1 MISTIEIYLLRIIH
15 LIFKLLGLAPSN
27 VNILPL
33 NRGKKQLN
41 QVTYIDLPGQ
51 HDNFL
56 KAIEL
61 IGNFGAMF
69 ILLFFNF
76 NHKILLTI
84 VNRIFLLEVELDK
97 KLVKFKQI
105 NNGKLWLIVPF
116 IIQIF
121 TFILII
127 IIAGLIDIDN
137 IIQIIEQRLRIFIIT
152 SFIIQFDILIRY
164 FRKIFSSLNKSLR
177 SLVTHDTDSEH
188 QIIIV
193 ASIPQTETMIR
204 SIQLISKSQRTL
216 CEIFQDLSNFYSWPM
231 LLVNTYFC
239 VIMIYSAYDLVLPL
253 TSPIPSP
260 STFIMIEKG
269 LLAASYIIP
278 VFILCLSLT
287 TIMTELEQFSLELL
301 HRDMSF
307 SPCGLFSVNNNFL
320 VSITGTVITYVIIL
334 IQYDQSLAAV
344 DILNS
349 TDITANARSIDFGK

>member
-1 MISTIEIYLLRIIH
+1 MINTIEIYLLRIIH

-27 VNILPL
+27 INILPL
-33 NRGKKQLN
+33 NRGEKRFN
-41 QVTYIDLPGQ
+41 QVTVNFTKSTAASIYNLILFFVLLVQTYFFIRDNIIVYIDLPGQ

-56 KAIEL
+56 KSIEL
-61 IGNFGAMF
+61 IGNFEAMF
-69 ILLFFNF
+69 ILLFSNF
-76 NHKILLTI
+76 NQKILLTI
-84 VNRIFLLEVELDK
+84 IHRIFLLEVELNK

-121 TFILII
+121 IFILII

-137 IIQIIEQRLRIFIIT
+137 IIRNIGQRLRIFILT
-152 SFIIQFDILIRY
+152 SFIIQFVILLRY

-231 LLVNTYFC
+231 LLVNSYFC
-239 VIMIYSAYDLVLPL
+239 IIMIYAGYDLVLPL
-253 TSPIPSP
+253 TSPIPVA
-260 STFIMIEKG
+260 STFEIIEKG
-269 LLAASYIIP
+269 LQVGSYIIP
-278 VFILCLSLT
+278 IFILCLSLT
-287 TIMTELEQFSLELL
+287 TIMTEV
-301 HRDMSF
+301 
-307 SPCGLFSVNNNFL
+307 CKYLFK
-320 VSITGTVITYVIIL
+320 I
-334 IQYDQSLAAV
+334 
-344 DILNS
+344 
-349 TDITANARSIDFGK
+349 